1 MCSIYI
7 FGTLSLGPK
16 ALEVYNVFCWENEGD
31 DKKVNKIIE
40 KFQTHCNLREN
51 ITWERNAKP
60 TEKSIDQYDTDL
72 RIKASSCKYGELRD
86 SLI

>member
-7 FGTLSLGPK
+7 FGTLRLGPK

-31 DKKVNKIIE
+31 DKKVDKILE

-51 ITWERNAKP
+51 ITWERNVFNTRNQQRKQL
-60 TEKSIDQYDTDL
+60 TNML
-72 RIKASSCKYGELRD
+72 
-86 SLI
+86 LISE